1 MAPSDKVNADVEL
14 LRGIN
19 RTAEIITTPVEK
31 LSGKKLLEIME
42 KHDNTMEELLEE
54 AKKAA
59 ESEAEAL
66 TARTESAVRQAA
78 RDIILELQSELEL
91 RIRRAVEGAAEQ
103 ALSADFM
110 AGLIRELAAK
120 FAAAP
125 GSAISVL
132 TAVKDVPA
140 LENALR
146 GALASS
152 LHTDPQVFGSTGIK
166 GGLEVSFRDGE
177 VYFDFTSGA
186 VTELVGEYIGPRL
199 AKLLAGD
206 DK

>member
-1 MAPSDKVNADVEL
+1 MP
-14 LRGIN
+14 
-19 RTAEIITTPVEK
+19 
-31 LSGKKLLEIME
+31 
-42 KHDNTMEELLEE
+42 EELQSLLNKINEE
-54 AKKAA
+54 GVRKAEAERASIIAAAENDARTIREKAQAEAEEIKKAA

>member
-1 MAPSDKVNADVEL
+1 MPEELQSLLDK
-14 LRGIN
+14 IN
-19 RTAEIITTPVEK
+19 EEGVKKAEARAAEIIANARK
-31 LSGKKLLEIME
+31 
-42 KHDNTMEELLEE
+42 E
-54 AKKAA
+54 ARAIQLKAEQDAAATAKAA
-59 ESEAEAL
+59 QEQAEAL
-66 TARTESAVRQAA
+66 QKRAESAVRQAS
-78 RDIILELQSELEL
+78 RDIVLELQQELEK
-91 RIRRAVEGAAEQ
+91 RMNRVVAGAADQ
-103 ALSADFM
+103 ALTPEFM